1 MNKLNFN
8 ELLVGVSVLA
18 AMTLTGCA
26 KSEKTSVYA
35 AEQRYLEAWVAK
47 NHPAAEKT
55 ELGTWIL
62 SDTPGTGEAYD
73 GQSYVMVEYT
83 VRSVDGTV
91 NATSDKKM
99 AQQIGTYD
107 KSYYYGS
114 VVWET
119 SSNSLPVGVA
129 DVLEGMKIG
138 GEKTSLVP
146 AWLMSYK
153 RYKNVNKYLS
163 TKTDN
168 SSALYT
174 VKLVGMTNDILK
186 SQIDSMEIYADKYLD
201 GVDST
206 SYGFYYKQLTVP
218 TDTNAFSSDTTIY
231 INYIG
236 RLLNGQVFDTTIED
250 TAKFYNIYNSS
261 TTYTPAKITWADTP
275 SEITLTAG
283 GSSSSSDGSTV
294 IAGFYTTLW
303 KMRKYEKAVG
313 MFFSPYGYGSSGSG
327 SQIPAY
333 APLVFEIEIVDE
345 EE

>member
-1 MNKLNFN
+1 MKFIGNYLKMNKLNFN

-201 GVDST
+201 GVD
-206 SYGFYYKQLTVP
+206 F
-218 TDTNAFSSDTTIY
+218 IR
-231 INYIG
+231 I
-236 RLLNGQVFDTTIED
+236 LLQAV
-250 TAKFYNIYNSS
+250 
-261 TTYTPAKITWADTP
+261 
-275 SEITLTAG
+275 
-283 GSSSSSDGSTV
+283 DGS
-294 IAGFYTTLW
+294 Y
-303 KMRKYEKAVG
+303 
-313 MFFSPYGYGSSGSG
+313 
-327 SQIPAY
+327 
-333 APLVFEIEIVDE
+333 
-345 EE
+345 